1 MRPYL
6 ALSAI
11 LLIVACDKSAKQ
23 RGDSLQTALGDQ
35 QKLSTQLQS
44 QKDSL
49 TRVVLDADEFIGQ
62 MDSAI
67 STVKGLPRTKRK
79 ASDPLAD
86 QLQARK
92 DMQDRV
98 AALVARAKSTAS
110 QLVELQRKQAASQAE
125 NDELRS
131 QLAAQTRKIEED
143 AQMIADLGATIERQK
158 VEIETLTKR
167 VDSLVTE
174 TRTLAERAYK
184 AYYIVGT
191 EKELL
196 DKGVAV
202 KEGRARFLFVRAGGT
217 LVPARVFNPDV
228 FTAIDQR
235 QVHTIP
241 VPDTTRRYRIVSRQ
255 SLDDTDTPWRD
266 ANSFKGNLKIIKPDQ
281 FWAPSKYLILLK
293 Q

>member
-1 MRPYL
+1 MKRILPL
-6 ALSAI
+6 IAVLS
-11 LLIVACDKSAKQ
+11 LLACDKSAAK
-23 RGDSLQTALGDQ
+23 RRDSLQVALNDQ
-35 QKLSTQLQS
+35 QKLATQLQS

-98 AALVARAKSTAS
+98 AALVARAKTTAA

-125 NDELRS
+125 NEELRA
-131 QLAAQTRKIEED
+131 QLAAQTKKVEED

-158 VEIETLTKR
+158 VEIETLTAR
-167 VDSLVTE
+167 VDSLITE
-174 TRTLAERAYK
+174 TKTLADRAYK
-184 AYYIVGT
+184 AYYIIGT

-217 LVPARVFNPDV
+217 LVP
-228 FTAIDQR
+228 
-235 QVHTIP
+235 
-241 VPDTTRRYRIVSRQ
+241 
-255 SLDDTDTPWRD
+255 
-266 ANSFKGNLKIIKPDQ
+266 
-281 FWAPSKYLILLK
+281 
-293 Q
+293 